1 MAHCKEE
8 NDDMTQNEIEYVKLC
23 DGAWVARFNG
33 RDFMGRVYGS
43 RGEAEQAVL
52 NTLATLKAWSR

>member
-1 MAHCKEE
+1 
-8 NDDMTQNEIEYVKLC
+8 MTQNEIEYVKLC